1 MDFLP
6 KLVAKRMPK
15 KLSGGSLSAR
25 DSSGS
30 IAFGASRERGPMAQA
45 AGNRVLAGL
54 SIVEVMIALALL
66 ATVISA
72 LMGSLGSAA
81 SANTT
86 ADLRERAAT
95 ASQRLIE
102 QIQAAN
108 SLYSIYQTYSAGA
121 FDVPGLTP
129 PSGQTRVLRT
139 YIPAS
144 YALSAPTTVAG
155 PMPVLI
161 QARWKSANSPNEVFA
176 ISYIAVPR

>member
-1 MDFLP
+1 MS
-6 KLVAKRMPK
+6 R
-15 KLSGGSLSAR
+15 GSLSACDTCGTR
-25 DSSGS
+25 DFSGS
-30 IAFGASRERGPMAQA
+30 IALSASRERGPIAQA
-45 AGNRVLAGL
+45 EGNRVRAGF
-54 SIVEVMIALALL
+54 SIVEVMIALAVL

-102 QIQAAN
+102 QIQEAN
-108 SLYSIYQTYSAGA
+108 SLYTIYNKYWDGK

-129 PSGQTRVLRT
+129 ASGQPCVLRT

-144 YALSAPTTVAG
+144 YVQPAPTTVVG

-161 QARWKSANSPNEVFA
+161 QARWKSANSQNEIFA
-176 ISYIAVPR
+176 ITYIAVPR